1 MSPIFRLFLFAVVV
15 VVLVI
20 WSANMLVSV
29 IQHHVESITRTIEAA
44 S

>member
-15 VVLVI
+15 VVLVL
-20 WSANMLVSV
+20 WTANMLVSV
-29 IQHHVESITRTIEAA
+29 VQQHVESITRTIEAA